1 MYCADEC
8 RLKLTYSVKGNDVKS
23 GHDVI
28 LRIFQPSA
36 GADPEATFEGGGG
49 QNSLQHASPEIF

>member
-36 GADPEATFEGGGG
+36 GADPEATFEGGGAKFAPAC
-49 QNSLQHASPEIF
+49 LP